1 MKNRYENTS
10 KIVRERVSGLGTTVY
25 VVPPESVEDYYLITT
40 VGDRFDILAKQYYGS
55 EKYWYVIASANPHIR
70 RDSLNI
76 EPGYQIRIPLPLAR
90 VLSTMTV
97 ENNRR

>member
-10 KIVRERVSGLGTTVY
+10 KIIREKTSGIGTTIY
-25 VVPPESVEDYYLITT
+25 TVPPESIEDYYLITT
-40 VGDRFDILAKQYYGS
+40 VGDRFDILSKQYYGD
-55 EKYWYVIASANPHIR
+55 EKYWYVIATANPHIR

-76 EPGYQIRIPLPLAR
+76 EPGYQIRIPLPLGR
-90 VLSTMTV
+90 VLNSMTI